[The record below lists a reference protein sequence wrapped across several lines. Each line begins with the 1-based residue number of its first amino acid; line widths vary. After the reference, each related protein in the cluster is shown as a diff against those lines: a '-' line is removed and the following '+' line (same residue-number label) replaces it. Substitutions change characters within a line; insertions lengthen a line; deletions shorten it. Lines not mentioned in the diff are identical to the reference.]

1 MFEDV
6 KFYGKVQQGTGE
18 SISRGK
24 EMGQDAILKEV
35 ARVSLMRRKEIGKD
49 LKEMEEVGQ
58 VII

>member
-1 MFEDV
+1 
-6 KFYGKVQQGTGE
+6 
-18 SISRGK
+18 
-24 EMGQDAILKEV
+24 MGQDAILKDV